1 MGPSSSGIPCSAEMC
16 WPHLCSTVSEMLSVV
31 VSKATG
37 RRVLAVWPPLPSRDL
52 CSPPPLLPSL
62 GLVLPPYSTFYLQ
75 ANLSDQILQVKCKWP
90 GPCLRPAPSPLPLH
104 PGRPQAAQPAACGWV
119 APPAHSAHAPP
130 PGARRLGAPAIGKS
144 VELCMLAFSQIWF
157 QTILSWF
164 PLRFLFLLSPPPCL
178 PS

>member
-1 MGPSSSGIPCSAEMC
+1 MPWDWEFGGLQESLGLGGSRPLDHECGTANQGEAY
-16 WPHLCSTVSEMLSVV
+16 LV

-37 RRVLAVWPPLPSRDL
+37 RRVLAVWPPLPSCDL

-104 PGRPQAAQPAACGWV
+104 PGRPQAAQPAACGRV

-130 PGARRLGAPAIGKS
+130 HQVPAGWGHRPS
-144 VELCMLAFSQIWF
+144 ESLWNSACSPF
-157 QTILSWF
+157 
-164 PLRFLFLLSPPPCL
+164 LRFGSRPFSHGFR
-178 PS
+178 

>member
-1 MGPSSSGIPCSAEMC
+1 M
-16 WPHLCSTVSEMLSVV
+16 

-37 RRVLAVWPPLPSRDL
+37 RRVRAAWPPLPSRDL
-52 CSPPPLLPSL
+52 GSPPPLLPSL

-90 GPCLRPAPSPLPLH
+90 APACALH
-104 PGRPQAAQPAACGWV
+104 PRLCPCTLAGPRQHSQPLVAGW
-119 APPAHSAHAPP
+119 PLLPTLPSPP

-144 VELCMLAFSQIWF
+144 VELCMLAFSPIWF